1 MPMYVT
7 GSPLV
12 TAIRDSLSQMKLR
25 SSALARA
32 NELVR
37 VVVVPAHMLAQADDD
52 IIESRL
58 CLYLAVAPF
67 VDAVDE
73 LFYCRV

>member
-1 MPMYVT
+1 MW
-7 GSPLV
+7 
-12 TAIRDSLSQMKLR
+12 
-25 SSALARA
+25 

-37 VVVVPAHMLAQADDD
+37 VVVVPAYVLAQADDD

-58 CLYLAVAPF
+58 CLYLTITPL